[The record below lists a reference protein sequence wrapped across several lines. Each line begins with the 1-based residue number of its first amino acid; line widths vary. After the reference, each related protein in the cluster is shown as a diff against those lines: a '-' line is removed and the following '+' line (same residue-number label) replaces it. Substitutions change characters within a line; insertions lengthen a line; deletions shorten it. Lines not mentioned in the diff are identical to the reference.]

1 MAIVDLV
8 ASDFDV
14 FVKENDFSVI
24 EFGAQWCSPC
34 QSFKK
39 VLTALQADYG
49 EFAFAS
55 VDIDK
60 EVQLAEEFNVCS
72 VPFVMIMR
80 KRTVLYADSGALTR
94 SAMVDLLDQARALGD
109 EV

>member
-1 MAIVDLV
+1 MALVDLV
-8 ASDFDV
+8 TSDFDA
-14 FVKENDFSVI
+14 FVAENDFAVI

-34 QSFKK
+34 QSFQK
-39 VLTALQADYG
+39 VLTSLQADYA

-60 EVQLAEEFNVCS
+60 EVQLAEEFSVRS

-80 KRTVLYADSGALTR
+80 KRTVVYADSGALSR
-94 SAMVDLLDQARALGD
+94 SAMAELLAQTRALGG
-109 EV
+109 EI